1 MLYHLSLQS
10 VANEST
16 VEGLGCCADMLCH
29 LSLQSL
35 ANEAMVEGLGCCAG
49 MLYHLSLQSL
59 AKELAE
65 DSEGGGHLHV
75 DGPQPGP
82 AQALHPSGYGG
93 QVPHHHEA
101 QHQAHPHLQCSS
113 ATTTFSSLPS

>member
-16 VEGLGCCADMLCH
+16 VEGLGCCADMLYH
-29 LSLQSL
+29 LNLQSL
-35 ANEAMVEGLGCCAG
+35 ANGSMVQGLICCADT
-49 MLYHLSLQSL
+49 LYHLSLQSL

-65 DSEGGGHLHV
+65 DREGGGHLHV

-82 AQALHPSGYGG
+82 AQALHTSGYGG

-113 ATTTFSSLPS
+113 ATTTFSSLPP

>member
-1 MLYHLSLQS
+1 MLYQLSLQS

-49 MLYHLSLQSL
+49 MLYL
-59 AKELAE
+59 
-65 DSEGGGHLHV
+65 
-75 DGPQPGP
+75 
-82 AQALHPSGYGG
+82 
-93 QVPHHHEA
+93 
-101 QHQAHPHLQCSS
+101 
-113 ATTTFSSLPS
+113 T

>member
-1 MLYHLSLQS
+1 MLYHPSLQS
-10 VANEST
+10 LANESI
-16 VEGLGCCADMLCH
+16 VEGLGCCAD
-29 LSLQSL
+29 
-35 ANEAMVEGLGCCAG
+35 

-75 DGPQPGP
+75 DGPQSRA
-82 AQALHPSGYGG
+82 AQALHPPGYGG

-101 QHQAHPHLQCSS
+101 QHQAHSHLQCSS
-113 ATTTFSSLPS
+113 ATTSYRPS